1 MGLVIKS
8 DRNYFPFF
16 LILGVF
22 SLGLSSVIFR
32 LMDAPSLLVASFR
45 MMGASLIILPF
56 CFKQLISTWSTMSV
70 REKNV
75 LILSSIVLGMHFYVW
90 FESLN
95 HTSIVNSV
103 VLVTLNPLFVSLG
116 GYFFLNEKEG
126 KELWIGIFITI
137 IGVISI
143 CIDDFDSLESETLYG
158 DFLALLGGL
167 MFSIYLLIGRSLRG
181 SIPFLPYITFCYA
194 MSGLFLFVLL
204 CISGFE
210 PVTFDS
216 NFYFYL
222 ILMIFF
228 PTLIGH
234 TVINYALRKITSGKV
249 AFCILGEPCVAIVL
263 GAIILNEFVSYE
275 KVFFVLIILLG
286 VIVGVRKDV
295 TRI

>member
-1 MGLVIKS
+1 
-8 DRNYFPFF
+8 
-16 LILGVF
+16 
-22 SLGLSSVIFR
+22 
-32 LMDAPSLLVASFR
+32 MDAPSLMVASFR
-45 MMGASLIILPF
+45 MIGASLIILPF
-56 CFKQLISTWSTMSV
+56 CFNQLLSTWRLLSIQERV
-70 REKNV
+70 V
-75 LILSSIVLGMHFYVW
+75 LILSSIVLGMHFFIW

-95 HTSIVNSV
+95 HTSIANSV

-116 GYFFLNEKEG
+116 AYFFLNEKEG

-137 IGVISI
+137 VGVILI
-143 CIDDFDSLESETLYG
+143 CFDDFDSLESESFYG

-167 MFSIYLLIGRSLRG
+167 MFSIYLLIGRSLRR
-181 SIPFLPYITFCYA
+181 SIPFLPYITFCYG

-204 CISGFE
+204 CITGV
-210 PVTFDS
+210 PPITYNS

-222 ILMIFF
+222 IMMILF

-234 TVINYALRKITSGKV
+234 TIINYALRKITSGKV
-249 AFCILGEPCVAIVL
+249 AFCILGEPCVSIVL